1 MALVGADVFSVTA
14 GGEGSIFVWKF
25 DSTQLKFNHL
35 LSLEGHLRG
44 VTGLVIQGSI
54 AAVFYSLLGYKC
66 LRRILMVLFFGH
78 YYQSVGA

>member
-25 DSTQLKFNHL
+25 DAVQLKFNHL

-44 VTGLVIQGSI
+44 VTGLIIQGMLCCICTLSSDLCRFLPLV
-54 AAVFYSLLGYKC
+54 VFP
-66 LRRILMVLFFGH
+66 R
-78 YYQSVGA
+78 YYNTGVGA